1 VLYYR
6 SLNPDN
12 NDFEKLTDLYLMS
25 NLALCG
31 FENMISDI
39 TSNNTH
45 SHSHKDITLII
56 CHNNK
61 KFSTN

>member
-1 VLYYR
+1 
-6 SLNPDN
+6 
-12 NDFEKLTDLYLMS
+12 MS

-31 FENMISDI
+31 FENLINDIS
-39 TSNNTH
+39 SNNNT
-45 SHSHKDITLII
+45 HSHKDITLMI